1 MTSWGDKTKRGLDD
15 WFTKPP
21 APEQLTWS
29 DRIAGWVINSLAK
42 SGTKMLED
50 FEPAAIDS
58 VKDILTKAKDD
69 PNTPP
74 ELKATIEKTLTPGNP
89 IVYVRLIGR
98 SYVHRYIGRPLC
110 SPQ

>member
-1 MTSWGDKTKRGLDD
+1 MPWGDKTKQGLDD

-21 APEQLTWS
+21 EPDKPSWS
-29 DRIAGWVINSLAK
+29 DRIAGWVISNLAK

-58 VKDILTKAKDD
+58 VRDILTKVKDD

-74 ELKATIEKTLTPGNP
+74 ELKAT
-89 IVYVRLIGR
+89 
-98 SYVHRYIGRPLC
+98 
-110 SPQ
+110 